1 MNTPRIGFACQ
12 YRHSIRALTLAEL
25 KLIEGAYNPRTT
37 TLRWM
42 NSVATQVA
50 HEKLQE
56 VITHNLQAQLQLLDY
71 VAQLPEALRMLRLS
85 SDLLPFYSH
94 PQVAAFYQQPE
105 RQVWLAERFA
115 QMGDRARS
123 AGIRLS
129 FHPGQF
135 CVLGSDKPP
144 VVENSLAEFEYHA
157 DMIRMMGY
165 GQRFQDFKCNVHIAG
180 RLGAAGVRAVW
191 PRLSQ
196 EARNVITFEN
206 DEKTYG
212 VDDCLGLADLAPVV
226 LDIHHC
232 WIHENDYIA
241 HDDPRLAPIIAS
253 WRGVRPVMHYSQPPE
268 RLQELGFAAQQK
280 LEIPA
285 LLEQVNKRDLYQH
298 SERMWNDWTNR
309 YALGFMGDFDI
320 MFEAKHK
327 NLATLEFY
335 QRYVD
340 GAAAAVDWPPSVS
353 SGAPSPTRQG
363 PTHVLT

>member
-105 RQVWLAERFA
+105 RQAWLAERFA
-115 QMGDRARS
+115 QMGDCARS

-165 GQRFQDFKCNVHIAG
+165 GVQFQDFKCNVHIAG
-180 RLGAAGVRAVW
+180 RLGAEGIRAIW
-191 PRLSQ
+191 PRLS
-196 EARNVITFEN
+196 EVARRCITFEN
-206 DEKTYG
+206 EEKTYG
-212 VDDCLGLADLAPVV
+212 VDDCLQLADLAPVV

-232 WIHENDYIA
+232 WINENDYIA
-241 HDDPRLAPIIAS
+241 VDDPRVDRIIDS
-253 WRGVRPVMHYSQPPE
+253 WRGVRPVMHYSQPQE
-268 RLQELGFAAQQK
+268 RLQELGFIAEQK
-280 LEIPA
+280 LEMEA
-285 LLEQVNKRDLYQH
+285 LLQVVSKRDLYGH
-298 SERMWNDWTNR
+298 SELMWNHWTNR
-309 YALGFMGDFDI
+309 YALQFLERFDI

-327 NLATLEFY
+327 NQATLAFY
-335 QRYVD
+335 QSYM
-340 GAAAAVDWPPSVS
+340 
-353 SGAPSPTRQG
+353 
-363 PTHVLT
+363 L

>member
-1 MNTPRIGFACQ
+1 MAEFYRNPNVQADLQTRLGAIG
-12 YRHSIRALTLAEL
+12 
-25 KLIEGAYNPRTT
+25 
-37 TLRWM
+37 
-42 NSVATQVA
+42 
-50 HEKLQE
+50 
-56 VITHNLQAQLQLLDY
+56 
-71 VAQLPEALRMLRLS
+71 
-85 SDLLPFYSH
+85 
-94 PQVAAFYQQPE
+94 AF
-105 RQVWLAERFA
+105 
-115 QMGDRARS
+115 ARS
-123 AGIRLS
+123 ADIRLS
-129 FHPGQF
+129 IHPGQY
-135 CVLGSDKPP
+135 CVLGSDRPD

-268 RLQELGFAAQQK
+268 RLQELGFTAQQK

-327 NLATLEFY
+327 NLATLDFY

-340 GAAAAVDWPPSVS
+340 GAAA
-353 SGAPSPTRQG
+353 GI
-363 PTHVLT
+363 

>member
-1 MNTPRIGFACQ
+1 MTLSRIGFACQ
-12 YRHSIRALTLAEL
+12 FKHPQRELSLSEL
-25 KLIEGAYNPRTT
+25 KALEGPLNPRTT

-42 NSVATQVA
+42 DTVAPQVA
-50 HEKLQE
+50 RDRLLE
-56 VITHNLQAQLQLLDY
+56 VVLHNLAAQLRLLEY
-71 VAQLPEALRMLRLS
+71 VSGLPPTLRMLRLS

-94 PQVAAFYQQPE
+94 QKVRDFYRDPGIEQQLAPGFAAIGE
-105 RQVWLAERFA
+105 LARGA
-115 QMGDRARS
+115 D
-123 AGIRLS
+123 IRLS
-129 FHPGQF
+129 FHPGQY
-135 CVLGSDKPP
+135 CVLGSDRPD

-253 WRGVRPVMHYSQPPE
+253 WRGVRSASSSEARIGPTQAGQPA
-268 RLQELGFAAQQK
+268 RQL
-280 LEIPA
+280 
-285 LLEQVNKRDLYQH
+285 H
-298 SERMWNDWTNR
+298 
-309 YALGFMGDFDI
+309 
-320 MFEAKHK
+320 EA
-327 NLATLEFY
+327 TS
-335 QRYVD
+335 
-340 GAAAAVDWPPSVS
+340 AAACASSSSRRSYSGDDRPTPP
-353 SGAPSPTRQG
+353 G
-363 PTHVLT
+363 

>member
-56 VITHNLQAQLQLLDY
+56 VITHNLLAQLQLLDY

-105 RQVWLAERFA
+105 RQAWLAERFA

-165 GQRFQDFKCNVHIAG
+165 GVQFQDFKCNVHIAG
-180 RLGAAGVRAVW
+180 RLGAEGIRAIW
-191 PRLSQ
+191 PRLS
-196 EARNVITFEN
+196 EVARRCITFEN
-206 DEKTYG
+206 EEKTYG
-212 VDDCLGLADLAPVV
+212 VDETGRPGTGGAGYPPL
-226 LDIHHC
+226 LDQ
-232 WIHENDYIA
+232 
-241 HDDPRLAPIIAS
+241 R
-253 WRGVRPVMHYSQPPE
+253 E
-268 RLQELGFAAQQK
+268 RLHRRGRSPCGSHHRQLARRAPGH
-280 LEIPA
+280 A
-285 LLEQVNKRDLYQH
+285 LLAAPGAPPGAGLYRRA
-298 SERMWNDWTNR
+298 E
-309 YALGFMGDFDI
+309 AGD
-320 MFEAKHK
+320 
-327 NLATLEFY
+327 
-335 QRYVD
+335 
-340 GAAAAVDWPPSVS
+340 GSAAAGGFQA
-353 SGAPSPTRQG
+353 
-363 PTHVLT
+363 